1 MWKILIIAAA
11 CWSIVGCTN
20 DNQILIQN
28 DTGNDFNFNF
38 RAESYAAPVGKV
50 TPITE
55 IPNGTFSF
63 EVSIV
68 PPDGYTLG
76 TVPATDELI
85 FQQKSSKWRLIY
97 SSSSV
102 NGIYNVTLSKTTSD
116 GSTTATS
123 P

>member
-1 MWKILIIAAA
+1 MWKIFIITAA

-38 RAESYAAPVGKV
+38 RAESYTSPAGKV

-116 GSTTATS
+116 GSTTVTS